1 MRDTKRPPSALRVLA
16 LCAFLLAAVACS
28 TALRV
33 DSGFPRPVV
42 ASLPIDAGVYYDDTF
57 REYVF
62 ERQADAKSLA
72 WRIEIGSA
80 HVRLFDQLFHS
91 LFENLVHLDGLAAE
105 NTGEPVGVVIKPSID
120 EYALHTPSGTS
131 SAFYEVEIRYRLAFH
146 SPRGDFI
153 KHWSYTG
160 RGRSRSTLFG
170 SDEPVEKATVAAMR
184 DAAAWLVIELTKHTD
199 FHTLLQAQQSENE
212 NARDNHDS

>member
-1 MRDTKRPPSALRVLA
+1 MPDSKRQTSGLRVLA
-16 LCAFLLAAVACS
+16 LCALIPAALGCS

-42 ASLPIDAGVYYDDTF
+42 AGLPIDAGVYYDDDL

-62 ERQADAKSLA
+62 EKQADEKSLA
-72 WRIEIGSA
+72 WKIEIGPA

-91 LFENLVHLDGLAAE
+91 LFENLVHLEGLAAE
-105 NTGEPVGVVIKPSID
+105 NAGVSVGVVIRPSID
-120 EYALHTPSGTS
+120 EYALHTPGGTS
-131 SAFYEVEIRYRLAFH
+131 SEFYEVEIRYRLAFH
-146 SPRGDFI
+146 SPGGDFI

-170 SDEPVEKATVAAMR
+170 SDEPVQKATVAAMR
-184 DAAAWLVIELTKHTD
+184 DAAAWLVIELTKHAD
-199 FHTLLQAQQSENE
+199 FYTLLQAQQSENE
-212 NARDNHDS
+212 NSADNHDS